1 MKNNNEFAWLTE
13 PHVIPEHTRE
23 TLVNY
28 LTKGWEPGGFVT
40 AMLAMDM
47 ERAVY
52 AADFVNGPNMQ
63 KIARWIIEYCPKN
76 SWGDYETVNYWIEDK
91 DKCRTKFITRV
102 EKEEV
107 WKMLNNKDLSA
118 DRYEF

>member
-1 MKNNNEFAWLTE
+1 MKHNSEFDWLFDR
-13 PHVIPEHTRE
+13 HQIPEHTRE

-28 LTKGWEPGGFVT
+28 LMKGWEPGGFVT

-63 KIARWIIEYCPKN
+63 QIARWIIEYCPRT
-76 SWGDYETVNYWIEDK
+76 SWGDYETVNYWIEDR
-91 DKCRTKFITRV
+91 DKCRTRFIERV
-102 EKEEV
+102 EKDEV
-107 WKMLNNKDLSA
+107 WNILKDGA
-118 DRYEF
+118 